1 MIDDLNQ
8 RRARISDIQ
17 TRMGAQVVRAEA
29 PLGSMFGYVGALR
42 SLSQGRATFTMQFG
56 RYAAV
61 PDSVAAEII
70 KQ

>member
-1 MIDDLNQ
+1 
-8 RRARISDIQ
+8 
-17 TRMGAQVVRAEA
+17 
-29 PLGSMFGYVGALR
+29 MFGYVGALR

-61 PDSVAAEII
+61 PDAVAAEII